1 MKITKAQSL
10 RYQVEKWLA
19 PTMPVRVT
27 ASGRTHSGRVRFV
40 CIETQQA
47 TEPRALYFFQH
58 DDGYWHVFP
67 PAADDARQ
75 LHVHR
80 KGTHGGGP
88 KSQL

>member
-1 MKITKAQSL
+1 MKVTKAQSL

-19 PTMPVRVT
+19 PTIPVRVT
-27 ASGRTHSGRVRFV
+27 AFGRIHSGRVRFV

-47 TEPRALYFFQH
+47 TEPRAPYFFQH

-75 LHVHR
+75 LRRRAIPDGVLADS
-80 KGTHGGGP
+80 GG
-88 KSQL
+88 